1 MTRKNEKRKEDMD
14 MEKQN
19 HDEKKTRSAKG
30 IWIWRNRKRK
40 DKKADTGNTLRGAIP
55 SPGIDSR
62 RLFLDWENAA
72 WRYSQSRN

>member
-1 MTRKNEKRKEDMD
+1 MTRKNEKRKGDMD
-14 MEKQN
+14 MEKQ
-19 HDEKKTRSAKG
+19 K
-30 IWIWRNRKRK
+30 KRK

-72 WRYSQSRN
+72 WRDS

>member
-1 MTRKNEKRKEDMD
+1 MTRKNEKRKGDMD
-14 MEKQN
+14 MEKQ
-19 HDEKKTRSAKG
+19 KK
-30 IWIWRNRKRK
+30 KR

-72 WRYSQSRN
+72 WRDS

>member
-1 MTRKNEKRKEDMD
+1 MDMD
-14 MEKQN
+14 MKN
-19 HDEKKTRSAKG
+19 HDEKKREAQRGYGYGETE
-30 IWIWRNRKRK
+30 KRK

-72 WRYSQSRN
+72 WRDS

>member
-1 MTRKNEKRKEDMD
+1 MTRKNEKRKGDMD
-14 MEKQN
+14 MEKQ
-19 HDEKKTRSAKG
+19 KK
-30 IWIWRNRKRK
+30 KRK

-72 WRYSQSRN
+72 WRDS

>member
-1 MTRKNEKRKEDMD
+1 MDMD
-14 MEKQN
+14 MKN
-19 HDEKKTRSAKG
+19 HDEKKREAQRGYGYGETEKER
-30 IWIWRNRKRK
+30 

-72 WRYSQSRN
+72 WRYS